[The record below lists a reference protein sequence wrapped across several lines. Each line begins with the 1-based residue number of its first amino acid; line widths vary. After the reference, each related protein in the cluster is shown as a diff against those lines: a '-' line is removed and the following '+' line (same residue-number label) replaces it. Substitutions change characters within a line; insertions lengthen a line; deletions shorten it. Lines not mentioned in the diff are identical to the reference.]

1 MADSK
6 DTVGFEVEV
15 GGVEQSIESIKDLK
29 NAIKAAK
36 DEQIKAAQVYG
47 ETSKEFISASQKVG
61 ELKDR
66 IDDLNDSTK
75 SLQGSKVESLSSSF
89 SLLGDGLQNLDLD
102 KIKTGF
108 KGIGSAMSAIPLMLI
123 VTGITM
129 LMEKFDI
136 FGKIADAVV
145 AIIYKFTDA
154 IGLTN
159 KADEEFAKSAIE
171 NSQKVQKAKEE
182 QYNLEIKL
190 AQAAG
195 QNTKQLEL
203 EKLKSIED
211 SVASQVKA
219 LEDLQIKKG
228 KLNDEEQ
235 KQYNELQINLLK
247 ASGDR
252 QAKEIENEKLKQQQL
267 INLSTLEDKLRVQG
281 LSAREKEIDA
291 IKKQQEGLMV
301 ELDTNHKVRQGS
313 EMQDTIR
320 YNEDVKKINEITQKQ
335 INEVN
340 AKYRKE
346 NTDAINKA
354 LEDESDA
361 WWAERL
367 KEVEDEKIYL
377 AEIQKLKDDAVIQA
391 RNADKENQAI
401 DNQDALDSAN
411 LKVEK
416 DQNDFDAKIALLETQ
431 KNIALQNELL
441 TEDGKELIRLEY
453 SKREDALRAE
463 KAAKEKADRDA
474 NFERTQSA
482 LNSLQALSNA
492 FFDVKRAN
500 LTKGSKE
507 EIAAARK
514 QFDINKGIA
523 IAAATISGIQGVI
536 NTLSAQS
543 VVPEPFGTALKV
555 LTAAGL
561 AAATVSNISKISS
574 QKFDEGGGGGA
585 GASASMPSTPPMP
598 SPPSIDTKDNNTNA
612 DTKFDANGKN
622 LDIKSPTINVNAT
635 VGVDEISTKTNRV
648 NTLENQSTF

>member
-1 MADSK
+1 
-6 DTVGFEVEV
+6 
-15 GGVEQSIESIKDLK
+15 
-29 NAIKAAK
+29 
-36 DEQIKAAQVYG
+36 
-47 ETSKEFISASQKVG
+47 
-61 ELKDR
+61 
-66 IDDLNDSTK
+66 
-75 SLQGSKVESLSSSF
+75 
-89 SLLGDGLQNLDLD
+89 
-102 KIKTGF
+102 
-108 KGIGSAMSAIPLMLI
+108 
-123 VTGITM
+123 M

-252 QAKEIENEKLKQQQL
+252 QAKELQRHKEIVDE
-267 INLSTLEDKLRVQG
+267 INAYNLFATNVTEDLRVAK
-281 LSAREKEIDA
+281 LSEREKEIDA
-291 IKKQQEGLMV
+291 IKKTAAAKV
-301 ELDTNHKVRQGS
+301 KELDQKLQVDS
-313 EMQDTIR
+313 EYT
-320 YNEDVKKINEITQKQ
+320 YKESKKTENEINELAQ
-335 INEVN
+335 IEINKVN

-361 WWAERL
+361 WWAARL

-416 DQNDFDAKIALLETQ
+416 DQNDFDSKIALLETQ

-453 SKREDALRAE
+453 AKREDALRIE
-463 KAAKEKADRDA
+463 RAAKEKADRDA

-536 NTLSAQS
+536 NTLSAVS
-543 VVPEPFGTALKV
+543 VIPEPFGTALKV

-574 QKFDEGGGGGA
+574 QKFDEGGGGGG

-622 LDIKSPTINVNAT
+622 LDMKSPTINVNAT